1 MKTNANRFFTRCAV
15 FAALLMCLFACC
27 AMAGAE
33 EVYTDH
39 AELLRDGFLPAKQPM
54 DIIVLRGESF
64 EEFMIS
70 QFEARATE
78 FSALNYELT
87 PDEFRQAYTD
97 VLDKHP
103 ELFYAPNSWSYSM
116 SGDYVATVWVEYTLT
131 EAEIAS
137 KTAAFNA
144 SVQEVVRY
152 AAQADTTLG
161 KIMMVHD
168 YLCASYEYDTTLVI
182 HSAEEMF
189 RLGTGVCQ
197 AYLQCFQA
205 VMNELG
211 IACEPVTSESMNHGW
226 NMVQLD
232 GSWYHLDATWDDP
245 TSDMP
250 LRARHQ
256 YFLLSNDGIEA
267 NEHTG
272 WTCAQSA
279 TSTKYD
285 SFFWANV
292 NNPIPVVGDAMYYA
306 EMNTTDYTR
315 TLKKWDMS
323 ANTTT
328 DVHTYSIASAAG
340 RIRYVNGYNPMAF
353 RVCSTRSRSDSLAGV
368 QVFPR

>member
-1 MKTNANRFFTRCAV
+1 MQKIRTTVRI
-15 FAALLMCLFACC
+15 
-27 AMAGAE
+27 AG
-33 EVYTDH
+33 
-39 AELLRDGFLPAKQPM
+39 K
-54 DIIVLRGESF
+54 
-64 EEFMIS
+64 
-70 QFEARATE
+70 
-78 FSALNYELT
+78 
-87 PDEFRQAYTD
+87 
-97 VLDKHP
+97 
-103 ELFYAPNSWSYSM
+103 
-116 SGDYVATVWVEYTLT
+116 EYT
-131 EAEIAS
+131 IAS
-137 KTAAFNA
+137 TDSEEYVSRVAAW
-144 SVQEVVRY
+144 VDR
-152 AAQADTTLG
+152 
-161 KIMMVHD
+161 
-168 YLCASYEYDTTLVI
+168 
-182 HSAEEMF
+182 
-189 RLGTGVCQ
+189 R
-197 AYLQCFQA
+197 
-205 VMNELG
+205 MNELG

-340 RIRYVNGYNPMAF
+340 RILCCACLRF
-353 RVCSTRSRSDSLAGV
+353 RCVIQSSTE
-368 QVFPR
+368 